1 MLLTEEN
8 NSFIFKIWWQEVFG
22 PRPNRII
29 LELEKETQ
37 KYHEAH
43 SMASESNLTLN
54 KAMRLHVKNLRLL
67 NLTPDQLETEIPTL
81 AGPFKVS
88 HTKVVLLL
96 YCGGQKIREMSRE
109 KSTNTLSSK
118 SA

>member
-1 MLLTEEN
+1 LKRFVAAYGGKLTV
-8 NSFIFKIWWQEVFG
+8 SLQIWWQEVFG

-67 NLTPDQLETEIPTL
+67 SLTPDQLEAEIPTL
-81 AGPFKVS
+81 AGPYKVS
-88 HTKVVLLL
+88 HTKRIEC
-96 YCGGQKIREMSRE
+96 YG
-109 KSTNTLSSK
+109 
-118 SA
+118 

>member
-1 MLLTEEN
+1 M
-8 NSFIFKIWWQEVFG
+8 FG

-67 NLTPDQLETEIPTL
+67 SLTPDQLETEIPTL
-81 AGPFKVS
+81 AGSYKVS
-88 HTKVVLLL
+88 HTKNKRLWT
-96 YCGGQKIREMSRE
+96 I
-109 KSTNTLSSK
+109 
-118 SA
+118 

>member
-1 MLLTEEN
+1 M
-8 NSFIFKIWWQEVFG
+8 FG

-67 NLTPDQLETEIPTL
+67 SLTPDQLETEIPTL
-81 AGPFKVS
+81 AGPYKQS
-88 HTKVVLLL
+88 ISYKGRLIIVLWRTENPGDVPGEI
-96 YCGGQKIREMSRE
+96 CQH
-109 KSTNTLSSK
+109 
-118 SA
+118 A

>member
-1 MLLTEEN
+1 MSWIRNTSFFVLLTEEN
-8 NSFIFKIWWQEVFG
+8 KSFIFQTWWQEVFG

-67 NLTPDQLETEIPTL
+67 SLTPDQLETEIPTL
-81 AGPFKVS
+81 AG
-88 HTKVVLLL
+88 
-96 YCGGQKIREMSRE
+96 Q
-109 KSTNTLSSK
+109 
-118 SA
+118 